1 MVDTPTAGSRFSD
14 VERLQSAPAT
24 RDHGHTEQ
32 FTDEE
37 LAYLRY
43 VRFGRLPD
51 PIPPS
56 DWTEAVD
63 TDTQFEPPES
73 QLGAPYV
80 G

>member
-1 MVDTPTAGSRFSD
+1 MVEKFED
-14 VERLQSAPAT
+14 VERLRNAPAT
-24 RDHGHTEQ
+24 SDSEHTER

-56 DWTEAVD
+56 DWSEAADPD
-63 TDTQFEPPES
+63 TTFEPPES
-73 QLGAPYV
+73 QLGAPYAA
-80 G
+80 

>member
-1 MVDTPTAGSRFSD
+1 MVDRPESGSRFED
-14 VERLQSAPAT
+14 VERLRTAPGT
-24 RDHGHTEQ
+24 RDREHTER

-37 LAYLRY
+37 LAYLRH

-56 DWTEAVD
+56 DWSEAMDPDVP
-63 TDTQFEPPES
+63 FEPPEPR
-73 QLGAPYV
+73 LGAPYA